1 MAQEGILPMA
11 VASHL
16 KIALPEYDARIRT
29 FIPDYEEMLDVA
41 AASLVAAER
50 PLMVVVDLG
59 TGTGALLS
67 RVADVA
73 RHAALIGIDEDE
85 GMLGMAARRL
95 AAQAPRLIAE
105 DFVRAAMP
113 RCDAITASFAL
124 HHIEQRRTRKALYA
138 RARKALRPGGVLVSA
153 DCHPPAN
160 AALAAAGRDAWHA
173 HLADS
178 YGPRKAESFL
188 QAWAGEDFY
197 VPLDVELAL
206 LQSAG
211 FITDVSW
218 RKGAFAVIVAR
229 TGRARRA

>member
-1 MAQEGILPMA
+1 MA
-11 VASHL
+11 VSSHL

-29 FIPDYEEMLDVA
+29 FIPDYEEMLDAA

-50 PLMVVVDLG
+50 PSDGGGGPRYRNRRATVARGRRGAQCRADWHRRRRGHAGDGRPTARGPGSTADRRGLRARRDSTVRRHHRVVRASSHRAAPQQE
-59 TGTGALLS
+59 GALCPG
-67 RVADVA
+67 R
-73 RHAALIGIDEDE
+73 
-85 GMLGMAARRL
+85 ARR
-95 AAQAPRLIAE
+95 
-105 DFVRAAMP
+105 
-113 RCDAITASFAL
+113 FA
-124 HHIEQRRTRKALYA
+124 R
-138 RARKALRPGGVLVSA
+138 GGVLVSA

-211 FITDVSW
+211 FTTDVSW

-229 TGRARRA
+229 AGRARRG